1 LHDSGKENR
10 IIQLLFGQSK
20 LEGLLSSHPRQR
32 KGRQRRRA
40 RERER
45 MGERESERDR
55 EVSPEWCPG
64 AGVPSQGHHL

>member
-1 LHDSGKENR
+1 LN
-10 IIQLLFGQSK
+10 
-20 LEGLLSSHPRQR
+20 SHPRQR